1 MLFLLIK
8 FKNTLLIKLR
18 KDLANKAIQE
28 EEIIAIGD
36 KTKEEIADLL
46 GKIEIEKENLIIKNI
61 MILQVKMK
69 RKEVKDIIEMVQG
82 NTEEEVNVVEV
93 VVEAIEEKTEVVEII
108 EIEKKIE
115 KEIAV
120 ILNIQDRINHNAT
133 IKETITTTIEKK
145 EAIVVIIMNIDSTS
159 NRKKDN
165 IKDTKMKNNTKEDNI
180 DLNKI
185 DLEIVI

>member
-1 MLFLLIK
+1 MTLDTKMLFLLIK

-159 NRKKDN
+159 NRKKR
-165 IKDTKMKNNTKEDNI
+165 
-180 DLNKI
+180 
-185 DLEIVI
+185 